1 MKEKILAML
10 TELRRVLIFPGQT
23 RKLLFWE
30 ERSSDNSKS
39 YAKFSRKSNHEYEMQ
54 SVFLPMAPRSEILRQ
69 VRLSLTIKKRSVT
82 QSIKETSKHS

>member
-69 VRLSLTIKKRSVT
+69 VRLYFSSRLKNVA
-82 QSIKETSKHS
+82 

>member
-10 TELRRVLIFPGQT
+10 TELRRVLIFAGQT

-54 SVFLPMAPRSEILRQ
+54 
-69 VRLSLTIKKRSVT
+69 
-82 QSIKETSKHS
+82 